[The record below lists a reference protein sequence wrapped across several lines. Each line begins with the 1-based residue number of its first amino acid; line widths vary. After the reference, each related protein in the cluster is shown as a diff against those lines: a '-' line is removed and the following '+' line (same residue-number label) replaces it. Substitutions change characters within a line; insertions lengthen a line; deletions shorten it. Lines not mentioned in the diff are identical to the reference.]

1 MTFAST
7 AVILFV
13 KKERE
18 EPGSFAQRNAAE
30 NGGQNTQRKE
40 RLRKLLL
47 IITFALNVI
56 SLLVLMAIS
65 RESIVVINVTSRIDS
80 EKNNME
86 FKKLKIEDLIPA
98 GYNPRKDLKPGDKE
112 YEKIKN
118 SITEFGY
125 VEPIIVNK
133 DLTIIG
139 GHQRL
144 KVLKDLGY
152 TEVDCVIVE
161 VDKTKEKALN
171 VALNK
176 VTGSWNE
183 TLLAELI
190 KDLQDLDYDVSFTG
204 FEPPEIEELFNNLHD
219 KEIKEDNFNIDEA
232 LTENPISKQGD
243 VWLLG
248 RHRLVCGDSTSPETY
263 IKLMESKKANLVVT
277 DPPYGVDYEGKAGTI
292 QNDKMKDEE
301 FYQFLLAAFIR
312 MAENMEEDASIYVF
326 HADTK
331 GLIFRKAFQDACFY
345 LSGVCQWVK
354 QSFVL
359 GRSPY
364 QWKNEPILF
373 GWKKSGKHKWY
384 AGRKETTIW
393 NFDRPSKSELHP
405 TTKPVPLIAYPIQN
419 SSMSNCIVLDPFGGS
434 GSTLIACEETNRI
447 CYTIE
452 LDEKFAD
459 VIVKR
464 YIEYKGTADE
474 VYLLRNGE
482 KQFFASLEQD
492 QENENI
498 N

>member
-1 MTFAST
+1 
-7 AVILFV
+7 
-13 KKERE
+13 
-18 EPGSFAQRNAAE
+18 
-30 NGGQNTQRKE
+30 
-40 RLRKLLL
+40 
-47 IITFALNVI
+47 
-56 SLLVLMAIS
+56 
-65 RESIVVINVTSRIDS
+65 
-80 EKNNME
+80 ME
-86 FKKLKIEDLIPA
+86 FNQIKKVKI
-98 GYNPRKDLKPGDKE
+98 KDLKPHPKNPRIHPKSALDKLIKSIGQFGFTNPVLVSRDGFILAGHARCKAAAE
-112 YEKIKN
+112 AGIEEVPAIFLDLEGANADAYLIADNKIQEE
-118 SITEFGY
+118 T
-125 VEPIIVNK
+125 
-133 DLTIIG
+133 
-139 GHQRL
+139 
-144 KVLKDLGY
+144 
-152 TEVDCVIVE
+152 
-161 VDKTKEKALN
+161 A
-171 VALNK
+171 
-176 VTGSWNE
+176 WNE
-183 TLLAELI
+183 ALLAELI
-190 KDLQDLDYDVSFTG
+190 KDLQALDYDVSFTG

-248 RHRLVCGDSTSPETY
+248 RHRLVCGDSTLPETY

-301 FYQFLLAAFIR
+301 FYQFLLAAFSR
-312 MAENMEEDASIYVF
+312 MVENMEEDASIYVF

-452 LDEKFAD
+452 LDEKFVD

-474 VYLLRNGE
+474 VYLLRNRE
-482 KQFFASLEQD
+482 KQSFASLEQD
-492 QENENI
+492 QEKANI

>member
-1 MTFAST
+1 
-7 AVILFV
+7 
-13 KKERE
+13 
-18 EPGSFAQRNAAE
+18 
-30 NGGQNTQRKE
+30 
-40 RLRKLLL
+40 
-47 IITFALNVI
+47 
-56 SLLVLMAIS
+56 
-65 RESIVVINVTSRIDS
+65 
-80 EKNNME
+80 ME
-86 FKKLKIEDLIPA
+86 FNQIKKVKI
-98 GYNPRKDLKPGDKE
+98 KDLKPHPKNPRIHPKSALDKLIKSIGQFGFTNPVLVSRDGFILAGHARCKAAVE
-112 YEKIKN
+112 AGIEEVPAIFLDLEGANADAYLIADNKIQEE
-118 SITEFGY
+118 T
-125 VEPIIVNK
+125 
-133 DLTIIG
+133 D
-139 GHQRL
+139 
-144 KVLKDLGY
+144 
-152 TEVDCVIVE
+152 
-161 VDKTKEKALN
+161 
-171 VALNK
+171 
-176 VTGSWNE
+176 WNE
-183 TLLAELI
+183 VLLAELI
-190 KDLQDLDYDVSFTG
+190 NNLQELDYDVSFTG

-263 IKLMESKKANLVVT
+263 IKLMENKKANLVVT

-301 FYQFLLAAFIR
+301 FYQFLLAAFSR
-312 MAENMEEDASIYVF
+312 MAENMEDDASIYVF

-393 NFDRPSKSELHP
+393 NFDRPNKSELHP

-419 SSMSNCIVLDPFGGS
+419 SSMSNRIVLDPFGGS

-452 LDEKFAD
+452 LDEKFVD

-474 VYLLRNGE
+474 VYLLRNGQ
-482 KQFFASLEQD
+482 KQSFASLEKD
-492 QENENI
+492 QETANSN
-498 N
+498 

>member
-1 MTFAST
+1 
-7 AVILFV
+7 
-13 KKERE
+13 
-18 EPGSFAQRNAAE
+18 
-30 NGGQNTQRKE
+30 
-40 RLRKLLL
+40 
-47 IITFALNVI
+47 
-56 SLLVLMAIS
+56 
-65 RESIVVINVTSRIDS
+65 
-80 EKNNME
+80 ME
-86 FKKLKIEDLIPA
+86 FNQIKKVKI
-98 GYNPRKDLKPGDKE
+98 KDLKPHPKNPRVHPKSALDKLIKSIGQFGFTNPVLVSKDGFILAGHARCKAAAE
-112 YEKIKN
+112 AGIEEVPAIFLDLEGANADAYLIADNKIQEE
-118 SITEFGY
+118 T
-125 VEPIIVNK
+125 
-133 DLTIIG
+133 D
-139 GHQRL
+139 
-144 KVLKDLGY
+144 
-152 TEVDCVIVE
+152 
-161 VDKTKEKALN
+161 
-171 VALNK
+171 
-176 VTGSWNE
+176 WNE
-183 TLLAELI
+183 VLLAELI
-190 KDLQDLDYDVSFTG
+190 NNLQELDYDVSFTG

-219 KEIKEDNFNIDEA
+219 KEIKEDNFNLDET
-232 LTENPISKQGD
+232 LTKNPISKQGD

-301 FYQFLLAAFIR
+301 FYQFLLAAFSR

-364 QWKNEPILF
+364 QWKNEPILY

-464 YIEYKGTADE
+464 YIEYKETADE
-474 VYLLRNGE
+474 VYLLRNGAKIKYADIE
-482 KQFFASLEQD
+482 REGLNAKDLP
-492 QENENI
+492 
-498 N
+498 